1 MKKIDFFILTRTY
14 IISMSSYEI
23 NDILYNQALKS
34 NMYKK
39 YGCVIVYR
47 NKIISYGYNH
57 YKSKLYIG
65 DNCLLRA

>member
-1 MKKIDFFILTRTY
+1 MIIY
-14 IISMSSYEI
+14 IMSSCEI
-23 NDILYNQALKS
+23 TDILYQQALKS

-47 NKIISYGYNH
+47 NKIISVGFNH

-65 DNCLLRA
+65 DNCLL